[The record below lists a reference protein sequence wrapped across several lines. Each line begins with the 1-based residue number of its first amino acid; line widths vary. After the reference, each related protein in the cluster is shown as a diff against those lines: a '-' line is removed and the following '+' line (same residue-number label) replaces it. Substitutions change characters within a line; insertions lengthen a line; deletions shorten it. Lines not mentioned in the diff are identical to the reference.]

1 MMNET
6 DIRCDWDLVIVRPYI
21 SLPHESAGIDRYFS
35 LFQKM
40 SELGFKC
47 LLIASNFHHNKKQ
60 FRIPN
65 SVQYDNVVFIDAGSY
80 VSNHS
85 LSRVVY
91 EMNFMLRSSLFL
103 RNTSTKAVLI
113 GEPVFGVTIFSLVMK
128 FRKCILISDVID
140 LMPEALRVKIR
151 SDFLYQA
158 VAIPLHLIR
167 RFRTKFL
174 LDFVSVVSESY
185 KKILNLDDTKSNV
198 FYWGL
203 NQVDNIIP
211 IRENRVK
218 RVIYAGSLGDGY
230 DIETIINLAEIRDDI
245 KIIIAGSGPQASLCK
260 EADKR
265 GVITYL
271 GQVGKGELREL
282 YLTSDIG
289 LLPYKKNS
297 AVAMPIKFFDYI
309 SYDLKIVSSL
319 NLESSDIILQN
330 KIGCV
335 YESESL
341 TSLSSSI
348 DKVIELPYLKD
359 KFDTLKRFYDLDR
372 QYDNFTK
379 KIISLIS

>member
-91 EMNFMLRSSLFL
+91 EMNFMLSSSLFL

-167 RFRTKFL
+167 RFRTKF
-174 LDFVSVVSESY
+174 S
-185 KKILNLDDTKSNV
+185 T
-198 FYWGL
+198 
-203 NQVDNIIP
+203 
-211 IRENRVK
+211 
-218 RVIYAGSLGDGY
+218 
-230 DIETIINLAEIRDDI
+230 
-245 KIIIAGSGPQASLCK
+245 
-260 EADKR
+260 
-265 GVITYL
+265 
-271 GQVGKGELREL
+271 
-282 YLTSDIG
+282 
-289 LLPYKKNS
+289 
-297 AVAMPIKFFDYI
+297 
-309 SYDLKIVSSL
+309 
-319 NLESSDIILQN
+319 
-330 KIGCV
+330 
-335 YESESL
+335 
-341 TSLSSSI
+341 
-348 DKVIELPYLKD
+348 
-359 KFDTLKRFYDLDR
+359 
-372 QYDNFTK
+372 
-379 KIISLIS
+379 

>member
-1 MMNET
+1 
-6 DIRCDWDLVIVRPYI
+6 
-21 SLPHESAGIDRYFS
+21 
-35 LFQKM
+35 M